1 MFKAFAGS
9 TALVILTLL
18 ADAASAAEQVPATAR
33 KVVLEK
39 AETGY
44 RWKLIE
50 APVQQPGAR
59 QVLVRVRAVGL
70 NRGDWEM
77 LPRDNSSG
85 ALVGRIPG
93 SDAAGDIVAV
103 GKDVKG
109 FRPGMRVT
117 SLYFRNWTD
126 GTASKEIIDAAHGVD
141 VDGVI
146 GEYIVLE
153 DTAVVQAP
161 KSLSYEEAATLPTA
175 GLTAWNATAGKNE
188 LRDRI
193 VLVQGTGGVS
203 IFALQ
208 FANAAKARVI
218 VTSSSDDKL
227 VRARKLGARDG
238 INYRTHPQWSEQ
250 VMKLTGG
257 HGADLVVDVGGRE
270 SLEQSVKS
278 LAYGGMLSI
287 VGGLSG
293 YDGSISSLGLLN
305 KTASARGVYVG
316 SRVDYQRMSA
326 FIDEHQLHPV
336 IDKVFPLDQFDAALQ
351 HLRDGNPI
359 GHASVAVALLSAS
372 CAPAALARLFTPA
385 LRRSRNR
392 SAAPRAASSSF
403 ASSSPFLSASNLSN
417 IIVGALTNSSL
428 LILPS
433 LLASMRPRMA
443 AAARLPTDD

>member
-1 MFKAFAGS
+1 MLKAFSGS
-9 TALVILTLL
+9 IALCVLTLL
-18 ADAASAAEQVPATAR
+18 VGVVHAAEQLPGTAR
-33 KVVLEK
+33 KIVLEK

-50 APVQQPGAR
+50 APVPTPGDR

-70 NRGDWEM
+70 NRGDWEV
-77 LPRDNSSG
+77 LGANNSNG
-85 ALVGRIPG
+85 TLVGRIPG

-103 GKDVKG
+103 GKNVQG

-126 GTASKEIIDAAHGVD
+126 GTASKEVLNAAHGFD
-141 VDGVI
+141 VDGVL
-146 GEYIVLE
+146 GEYVVLE
-153 DTAVVQAP
+153 DTAIVAAP

-175 GLTAWNATAGKNE
+175 GLTAWNATVGKNE
-188 LRDRI
+188 LRDRV

-218 VTSSSDDKL
+218 ATSSSDDKL
-227 VRARKLGARDG
+227 ARVRELGARDG

-250 VMKLTGG
+250 VMELTSG
-257 HGADLVVDVGGRE
+257 HGADLVVDVGGKE
-270 SLEQSVKS
+270 TLEQSVKS

-293 YDGSISSLGLLN
+293 YDGAISSLGLLN

-326 FIDEHQLHPV
+326 FIDQQRLRPV
-336 IDKVFPLDQFDAALQ
+336 IDKTFPLDQFDAALQ
-351 HLRDGNPI
+351 HLRTGNP
-359 GHASVAVALLSAS
+359 
-372 CAPAALARLFTPA
+372 
-385 LRRSRNR
+385 
-392 SAAPRAASSSF
+392 
-403 ASSSPFLSASNLSN
+403 
-417 IIVGALTNSSL
+417 VGRVVLKL
-428 LILPS
+428 
-433 LLASMRPRMA
+433 
-443 AAARLPTDD
+443 

>member
-1 MFKAFAGS
+1 
-9 TALVILTLL
+9 
-18 ADAASAAEQVPATAR
+18 
-33 KVVLEK
+33 
-39 AETGY
+39 
-44 RWKLIE
+44 
-50 APVQQPGAR
+50 
-59 QVLVRVRAVGL
+59 
-70 NRGDWEM
+70 
-77 LPRDNSSG
+77 
-85 ALVGRIPG
+85 
-93 SDAAGDIVAV
+93 
-103 GKDVKG
+103 
-109 FRPGMRVT
+109 MRVT

-227 VRARKLGARDG
+227 VRARELGARDG
-238 INYRTHPQWSEQ
+238 INYRTHPKWSEQ

-257 HGADLVVDVGGRE
+257 HGADLVVDVGGKE

-293 YDGSISSLGLLN
+293 YDGTISSLGLLN

-316 SRVDYQRMSA
+316 SRADYQRMSA
-326 FIDEHQLHPV
+326 FIDEHRLHPV
-336 IDKVFPLDQFDAALQ
+336 IDKVFPLDQFDAALAAPA
-351 HLRDGNPI
+351 RPAIRSG
-359 GHASVAVALLSAS
+359 AS
-372 CAPAALARLFTPA
+372 CSSCGSLTAVAALAQALRGAARSFQLLGIELAVLVGVELVEQHRRRVDELVLADLAVAVGVDASAHRCCRALAALIGALARVGVVDDAVAIAIHSRELRGARVDVFLPRDLAVVIGIGAARSRRRRGPAPA
-385 LRRSRNR
+385 LRSWTAGERQRSQ
-392 SAAPRAASSSF
+392 
-403 ASSSPFLSASNLSN
+403 LS
-417 IIVGALTNSSL
+417 
-428 LILPS
+428 
-433 LLASMRPRMA
+433 
-443 AAARLPTDD
+443 

>member
-1 MFKAFAGS
+1 MLQAFARS

-18 ADAASAAEQVPATAR
+18 ANAASAAEQVPATAR

-39 AETGY
+39 AQTGY

-175 GLTAWNATAGKNE
+175 GLTAWNATAGKND

-227 VRARKLGARDG
+227 ARARELGARDG
-238 INYRTHPQWSEQ
+238 INYRAHPQWSEQ
-250 VMKLTGG
+250 VMKLTSG
-257 HGADLVVDVGGRE
+257 HGADLVVDVGGKE

-293 YDGSISSLGLLN
+293 YDGAISSLGLLN

-316 SRVDYQRMSA
+316 SRVDYERMSG
-326 FIDEHQLHPV
+326 FIDEHRLHPV
-336 IDKVFPLDQFDAALQ
+336 IDKVFPLDQFDAALK
-351 HLRDGNPI
+351 HLRDSN
-359 GHASVAVALLSAS
+359 SVGRVVLKL
-372 CAPAALARLFTPA
+372 
-385 LRRSRNR
+385 
-392 SAAPRAASSSF
+392 
-403 ASSSPFLSASNLSN
+403 
-417 IIVGALTNSSL
+417 
-428 LILPS
+428 
-433 LLASMRPRMA
+433 
-443 AAARLPTDD
+443 